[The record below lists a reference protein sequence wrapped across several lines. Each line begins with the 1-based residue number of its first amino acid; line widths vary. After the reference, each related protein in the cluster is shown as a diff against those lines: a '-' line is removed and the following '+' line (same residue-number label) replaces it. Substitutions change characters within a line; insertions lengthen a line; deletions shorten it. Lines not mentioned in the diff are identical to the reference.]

1 MDEMH
6 KHHQYAKLA
15 KKRKPTSQ
23 FRSDFANLI
32 DILVKSV
39 ELTSNRQISHLSLSD
54 PLAHLHF

>member
-32 DILVKSV
+32 DILVKYV
-39 ELTSNRQISHLSLSD
+39 ELISRR
-54 PLAHLHF
+54 